1 MLSSIERWTINL
13 SSVMNSIATAWIF
26 VIMFLMTGDVLGRTL
41 FNHPITGTPEIVK
54 ISIVG
59 IVFLQIPHTLW
70 VGRHIRSDILLT
82 RMSARKKYIFESILF
97 LVGILFFCGIIWA
110 AWGLTVEA
118 WQIHE
123 FEGEGALRVP
133 TAPIR
138 TIILIGSA
146 VTALM
151 FLFRIIENMKNL
163 LHEKGA

>member
-1 MLSSIERWTINL
+1 
-13 SSVMNSIATAWIF
+13 MNSIATAWIF

-70 VGRHIRSDILLT
+70 VGRHIRSDILLM
-82 RMSARKKYIFESILF
+82 RLSPRKRYIFESILF
-97 LVGILFFCGIIWA
+97 VVGILFFVGIIWA
-110 AWGLTVEA
+110 AWSLTVEA

-123 FEGEGALRVP
+123 YEGEGALRVP

-151 FLFRIIENMKNL
+151 FLFRIKDNVKNL
-163 LHEKGA
+163 LHEKGE